1 MTDEQKVKVYKKYM
15 IKEPETDDFQVEGLL
30 WVDFG
35 TLVSQAD
42 KASKERS
49 QYICFEGFEG
59 TVSTYFITTSIEEIL
74 MYGTWGGVTFGLYI
88 NEEGSLEIWP
98 NFDDDPSYAREL
110 RKRQDIDTFLHKLEA
125 KTATMDDIKKYT
137 KPINFLSK
145 LKSPQE
151 YFLYDWQ
158 KDWQIRWL
166 KNRQFLFANR
176 VFDVYNEIVK
186 AGCGEIGRHKGL
198 KIPRL

>member
-1 MTDEQKVKVYKKYM
+1 
-15 IKEPETDDFQVEGLL
+15 
-30 WVDFG
+30 
-35 TLVSQAD
+35 
-42 KASKERS
+42 
-49 QYICFEGFEG
+49 
-59 TVSTYFITTSIEEIL
+59 

-88 NEEGSLEIWP
+88 NEEGSLEIWS

-110 RKRQDIDTFLHKLEA
+110 RKRKDIDTFLHKLEA

-158 KDWQIRWL
+158 KDWQI
-166 KNRQFLFANR
+166 
-176 VFDVYNEIVK
+176 
-186 AGCGEIGRHKGL
+186 
-198 KIPRL
+198 